1 MPFRVQLFWERLL
14 EKNVHATIPKVNMG
28 YGMINT
34 LFLDTV
40 AVEPTFVR
48 LLYYSQ
54 TYICTIHGLSYHS
67 S

>member
-1 MPFRVQLFWERLL
+1 MPFRVQLLRKVVG
-14 EKNVHATIPKVNMG
+14 KNVRATIPKVNTG

-40 AVEPTFVR
+40 AVKPTFVT

-54 TYICTIHGLSYHS
+54 TYICTIHGLSCHS